1 MRHNNVVPLMALGV
15 AQMKEDLGARYSDEN
30 FPEIHQ
36 FLDRFYMSR
45 IGIRMLIGQHI
56 SLHTPKEHQKEDHI
70 GLICTKLSPLE
81 VAHAAIAGAPN
92 PPDSDARAARGGD
105 GRGEVGPRPGRRRGP
120 AASGRPRQI
129 RARGPLRSRTPSGG
143 HLPPGPAAGG

>member
-1 MRHNNVVPLMALGV
+1 MRHNHVVPLMALGV

-56 SLHTPKEHQKEDHI
+56 SLHTPKEHQKEEHQ
-70 GLICTKLSPLE
+70 K
-81 VAHAAIAGAPN
+81 PN
-92 PPDSDARAARGGD
+92 DLC
-105 GRGEVGPRPGRRRGP
+105 E
-120 AASGRPRQI
+120 I
-129 RARGPLRSRTPSGG
+129 
-143 HLPPGPAAGG
+143 